1 MDLERCIRRRK
12 NNVTDTRNGRHTEG
26 TDETDFFLE
35 PGSLSVVELD
45 IRRAS
50 MPDTAL
56 ERREA

>member
-1 MDLERCIRRRK
+1 MIPIPAM
-12 NNVTDTRNGRHTEG
+12 EG
-26 TDETDFFLE
+26 TRKAWTRLIFLGE

-56 ERREA
+56 ERRGA